1 LVVAA
6 CATQSSTRAEREAG
20 LAMVDNLKRAG
31 PITLGADNAYQ
42 ERDFV
47 EGLRARGVVP
57 HVAECP
63 GAYRRVSHL
72 RADESEDTG
81 LGVSQRARKLVEK
94 VFGWG
99 KQARPVKQMKLR
111 GVRRV
116 DWMFRFVMTTHN
128 LLRLQ
133 KLIPAW

>member
-1 LVVAA
+1 MN
-6 CATQSSTRAEREAG
+6 R
-20 LAMVDNLKRAG
+20 K

-72 RADESEDTG
+72 RAEERADPG
-81 LGVSQRARKLVEK
+81 FGRSQRARKLVEK

-99 KQARPVKQMKLR
+99 KQARPVKQVKLR
-111 GVRRV
+111 GVGRV
-116 DWMFRFVMTTHN
+116 DWLFRLVMAAHN

-133 KLIPAW
+133 KLIPAQ